1 MGRTSLTKNLSP
13 RHLQLRATLFRRWKT
28 RGLKP
33 GARIESQNEI
43 VKLSDF
49 SLITVMKTLK
59 DLEAEGVIHRQVGKG
74 SYLVTTPWAELY
86 WRIGFFYNR
95 DIVGGGIFDNAFYT
109 RMVVAIEKG
118 VVSDGHEFVLGS
130 FTHETMPINLWDAL
144 DAVILTGITDE
155 TNTLGL
161 AETTSQVSLIDLF
174 PDALPFHS
182 FRLDF
187 SQMLDHRLKYDVIAE
202 GNPASLEALIK
213 APGSVAQAS
222 RIQHYRNADIRVD
235 GALVELNVTHMDAF
249 ESSRYAH
256 DKRLGDSEVL
266 LSEQAARTLGVL
278 PQETLRILGET
289 MTVAGTFSAFGDLK
303 PRLIIGD
310 QSAIA
315 EAMGAEL
322 KTASVA
328 FISNTPKA
336 LARSLKGSSSTLEIR
351 LQSDIRRIAL
361 EVLRC
366 RRG

>member
-59 DLEAEGVIHRQVGKG
+59 DLESEGVIRRQVGKG

-144 DAVILTGITDE
+144 DAVIVTGITDE
-155 TNTLGL
+155 TKILGL
-161 AETTSQVSLIDLF
+161 TETTSQVSLIDLF

-187 SQMLDHRLKYDVIAE
+187 TTPFMDMFKGFLGKPYKY
-202 GNPASLEALIK
+202 LYL
-213 APGSVAQAS
+213 
-222 RIQHYRNADIRVD
+222 
-235 GALVELNVTHMDAF
+235 
-249 ESSRYAH
+249 
-256 DKRLGDSEVL
+256 DSEI
-266 LSEQAARTLGVL
+266 LSREQAVRCKGFHDAHQGINPDAEISIITVNQEVGFDDTDELLAAITEFKPDVVCGYVHRNWRDLIRTQFSHNIEVYGYVLDSEKPGFVVKTAEWMDQVL
-278 PQETLRILGET
+278 PEVYEHLANR
-289 MTVAGTFSAFGDLK
+289 
-303 PRLIIGD
+303 
-310 QSAIA
+310 QSTK
-315 EAMGAEL
+315 EH
-322 KTASVA
+322 SVYPA
-328 FISNTPKA
+328 KF
-336 LARSLKGSSSTLEIR
+336 
-351 LQSDIRRIAL
+351 
-361 EVLRC
+361 VH
-366 RRG
+366 

>member
-155 TNTLGL
+155 TKTLGL

-187 SQMLDHRLKYDVIAE
+187 TTPFKDMFKKFRGKPYKY
-202 GNPASLEALIK
+202 LYL
-213 APGSVAQAS
+213 
-222 RIQHYRNADIRVD
+222 
-235 GALVELNVTHMDAF
+235 
-249 ESSRYAH
+249 
-256 DKRLGDSEVL
+256 DSEI
-266 LSEQAARTLGVL
+266 LSREQAVRRKGFHDAHQAIDPDAETSTITVN
-278 PQETLRILGET
+278 QEVGLDDTDELL
-289 MTVAGTFSAFGDLK
+289 A
-303 PRLIIGD
+303 
-310 QSAIA
+310 AIA
-315 EAMGAEL
+315 EFKPDVVCGYVHRNWRDLIQTQFSHNIEVYGYALDSEKPGFVV
-322 KTASVA
+322 KTAEWMDQVLPEVYEHLT
-328 FISNTPKA
+328 N
-336 LARSLKGSSSTLEIR
+336 R
-351 LQSDIRRIAL
+351 QSKKEHGVYPAKF
-361 EVLRC
+361 VH
-366 RRG
+366 